1 MAHPAHGRTAA
12 RPHGRTAAAD
22 ITPPS
27 YGSFARSRPA
37 TSSRTVRPP
46 TDPSGAPLLVADV
59 IIRVWAGG
67 GDGADQA
74 DRGVGANGLQGGTM
88 DEARDPI
95 NIVVCCDGTWNTP
108 DEHHGPAAKP
118 TNVAKLALSVAVGS
132 DQLFFYEPGVGTSPD
147 ERIAGGA
154 FGLGLSQ
161 NIRNAYQFLA
171 DTYRDGDRIF
181 LFGFSRGAY
190 TARSLAGLIHNC
202 GILRHEHRD
211 RVDEAFAFYRDR
223 TSHTRPS
230 ALASQIFRR
239 EYAHAQDTIHFIG
252 VWDTVGALGI
262 PDDLPGW
269 KEFGCDVVDWQE
281 LWGFHDTQLGPHVT
295 CARHALAID
304 EQRLPFK
311 PTLWTA
317 INPDAKNQSVKQVWF
332 AGVHT
337 EVGGG
342 AADSSLSDIALL
354 WMLGEAVAEG
364 LRIEP
369 ARLTPGGSDGA
380 GQAVAPNYAAPLMN
394 SRTGAWELLHPY
406 HRLQHLLEAARSAPR
421 PPGQSLASSA
431 QRRFGDRQLRY
442 SPQAFADYFT
452 GLPET
457 QVTDSTPADAANG

>member
-1 MAHPAHGRTAA
+1 ME
-12 RPHGRTAAAD
+12 
-22 ITPPS
+22 
-27 YGSFARSRPA
+27 
-37 TSSRTVRPP
+37 
-46 TDPSGAPLLVADV
+46 DP
-59 IIRVWAGG
+59 
-67 GDGADQA
+67 
-74 DRGVGANGLQGGTM
+74 
-88 DEARDPI
+88 RDPI
-95 NIVVCCDGTWNTP
+95 NLVVCCDGTWNTP
-108 DEHHGPAAKP
+108 DEQRGSTAEP
-118 TNVAKLALSVAVGS
+118 TNVAKLALGVAAGP
-132 DQLFFYEPGVGTSPD
+132 DQVFFYEPGVGTSPD

-154 FGLGLSQ
+154 FGMGLSR

-202 GILRHEHRD
+202 GILRYDHRD

-239 EYAHAQDTIHFIG
+239 EYAHEQDTIHFIG

-262 PDDLPGW
+262 PEDLPGW
-269 KEFGCDVVDWQE
+269 KEFGREVVDWQE

-304 EQRLPFK
+304 EERPPFK

-317 INPDAKNQSVKQVWF
+317 INPDAKDQSVKQVWF

-342 AADSSLSDIALL
+342 SADSSLSDIALL
-354 WMLGEAVAEG
+354 WMVNEAVEQG

-369 ARLTPGGSDGA
+369 TRLKLGAPNGA
-380 GQAVAPNYAAPLMN
+380 GQTVTPNYAAALAN
-394 SRTGAWELLHPY
+394 SRSGGWELMHPY
-406 HRLQHLLEAARSAPR
+406 HRLERLLDDGRSAPR
-421 PPGQSLASSA
+421 PPGQSLATSA
-431 QRRFGDRQLRY
+431 QRRFADHQLRY
-442 SPQAFADYFT
+442 TPRGFANYFKD
-452 GLPET
+452 LPET
-457 QVTDSTPADAANG
+457 AVTEDASTVAPG